1 MKILLS
7 AYSCAPDAGSEP
19 SCGWNWA
26 VQLANLGN
34 QVWCFTAE
42 SNKQVILNKLK
53 KYPVENLHF
62 VFICLPSWLEKIKI
76 KLSHFFPLAYIYYLI
91 WQHYAFKVAK
101 TKHDS
106 IDFDIVHHV
115 TFGSI
120 QLGSYMWKL
129 PIPFI
134 FGPVGG
140 GEKVPDSLIKYSSS
154 GVLRDG
160 LRKLTSFI
168 IMKVFKSTYA
178 TSQASLVLATSCDTA
193 DVAKSLEAKNV
204 KLFLDCGVSSDFMP
218 KVIPKREAKHS
229 INVLWVGRLLPQKGL
244 KLVLE
249 VFKRLGKAHN
259 IKLTIVGEGPMG
271 RKYKSFVKKNN
282 LQDVV
287 NFAGTLQYEELKDYY
302 LSHDILMFC
311 PLRNAFGIQI
321 LEAMACGLPV
331 ITLDQHG
338 AGTLIPEGV
347 CIKVNPEDENLIDR
361 LKEALVKLAGNREY
375 RKRLSE
381 SGLKYANKNSW
392 PKKGERIMR
401 EYQVLLESQMKKT
414 KERLRLY

>member
-42 SNKQVILNKLK
+42 SNKQVILRKIK
-53 KYPVENLHF
+53 KHPVENLHF
-62 VFICLPSWLEKIKI
+62 VFIGLPFWLEKIKT
-76 KLSHFFPLAYIYYLI
+76 KLAHFFPLAYIHYLL
-91 WQHYAFKVAK
+91 WQYYAFKVAK
-101 TKHDS
+101 IKHNS
-106 IDFDIVHHV
+106 LGYDIVHHV
-115 TFGSI
+115 TYGSI

-129 PIPFI
+129 PIPFV

-154 GVLRDG
+154 GIFRDG
-160 LRKLTSFI
+160 LRMLTSFI

-204 KLFLDCGVSSDFMP
+204 KLFLDCGISSDFMP
-218 KVIPKREAKHS
+218 KVIPPRKVNHC

-244 KLVLE
+244 RLVLE
-249 VFKRLGKAHN
+249 VFKSLGKAHN
-259 IKLTIVGEGPMG
+259 IKLTVVGEGPMG
-271 RKYKSFVKKNN
+271 GEYKNFVKKNS
-282 LQDVV
+282 LEDVV
-287 NFAGTLQYEELKDYY
+287 SFVGTLQYEELKDYY
-302 LSHDILMFC
+302 LSYDILMFC

-338 AGTLIPEGV
+338 AGTLIPDGI
-347 CIKVNPEDENLIDR
+347 CIKVNPKDENLIDK
-361 LKEALVKLAGNREY
+361 LKQALVELANNSEY
-375 RKRLSE
+375 RERLSE
-381 SGLKYANKNSW
+381 NGLKYANKNSW
-392 PKKGERIMR
+392 PKKGEKIMH
-401 EYQVLLESQMKKT
+401 EYQALLESQMKVT
-414 KERLRLY
+414 KKNFA